1 MSSLSPQAIE
11 KFAEHGIITD
21 LARLLQSRHWAQNLK
36 LFSRQAARSMLLGNI
51 RSRFRG
57 RGMEFEEVRR
67 YQAGD
72 DIRTIDWK
80 VSARVGKT
88 YTKLFCEE
96 RERPCHIMV
105 DQRSSLY
112 FGSQR
117 QFKSVLAAEIATGLA
132 WAGLAG
138 GDRVGGQVIGDYNVR
153 DCRGRR
159 NKQAVLHFIHDLH
172 ELNHALLTPAQNSL
186 ERANSPEPKNSLE
199 HANSSEP
206 KNSTKQKTDN
216 RSSLASSLEEC
227 RRITR
232 PGTAIFIISDFHDID
247 AEATKALSKLGK
259 HADIT
264 LLQVSDPLEED
275 LPFKGNIAISNGQK
289 SRTVSVS
296 KKVKQ
301 DYLDQLT
308 EQDTALK
315 SACAH
320 ARAMYKKIDTTQ
332 SAREALI
339 SIFAK

>member
-1 MSSLSPQAIE
+1 MSTLSPQVIE
-11 KFAEHGIITD
+11 QYAEHGIVTD
-21 LARLLQSRHWAQNLK
+21 LARLLRSRHWAQNLK
-36 LFSRQAARSMLLGNI
+36 LFSRQAARSMLLGNV

-80 VSARVGKT
+80 VSARTGKT

-96 RERPCHIMV
+96 RERPCHILV

-117 QFKSVLAAEIATGLA
+117 QFKSVLAAELATGLA
-132 WAGLAG
+132 WAALAG
-138 GDRVGGQVIGDYNVR
+138 GDRVGGQVIGDFSER

-159 NKQAVLHFIHDLH
+159 NKQAVLHFIHDMH
-172 ELNHALLTPAQNSL
+172 ELNHTLTN
-186 ERANSPEPKNSLE
+186 PEP
-199 HANSSEP
+199 
-206 KNSTKQKTDN
+206 TDADKE
-216 RSSLASSLEEC
+216 RSASSLANSLEEC

-232 PGTAIFIISDFHDID
+232 PGTAIFVISDFHDID
-247 AEATKALSKLGK
+247 AAATKALSNLGK

-264 LLQVSDPLEED
+264 LLHVADPLEQQM
-275 LPFKGNIAISNGQK
+275 PFQGNIAISNGQN

-301 DYLDQLT
+301 AYFEQLS
-308 EQDTALK
+308 EQDIALK
-315 SACAH
+315 QACAQ
-320 ARAMYKKIDTTQ
+320 ARAMYTKIETVD
-332 SAREALI
+332 SARDALI
-339 SIFAK
+339 RIFAK